1 MYRVIKTDAKG
12 NESDYGVYADSV
24 DIYEIIP
31 HNYKFNSLFYET
43 SNTKTFYTKQEVIL
57 DENGRIL

>member
-24 DIYEIIP
+24 DIYEMIP
-31 HNYKFNSLFYET
+31 RKYKFNGLFYET
-43 SNTKTFYTKQEVIL
+43 SNTKTFYTKQEIIL
-57 DENGRIL
+57 DDNRNII